1 MILDAGFEGFS
12 MFELGKVG
20 IFIAIAGI
28 IYLFVFSKR
37 LLPDARPD
45 TAVPDEEVEEGE
57 EGEKLHRVEAVLGA
71 RFPGINKKLKDFNFQ
86 RHFQE
91 MGDQLGNKMATL
103 VSLNFGHY
111 FLKEG
116 VYTLIGAE
124 TAQGLPN
131 SQIYYSFIRGAGKQ
145 YGVNW
150 FGNASVWNRWGWKS
164 YDSNAEGID
173 NDYNSGGPLKGT
185 SLGLLK
191 RLIYTH
197 LMYDCVAVGFEGSM
211 RIDDKKLSPIGKIQ
225 QSAVKWVDKYGDPG
239 VMYTCLLYTSPSP
252 RDS

>member
-1 MILDAGFEGFS
+1 M
-12 MFELGKVG
+12 
-20 IFIAIAGI
+20 
-28 IYLFVFSKR
+28 
-37 LLPDARPD
+37 
-45 TAVPDEEVEEGE
+45 
-57 EGEKLHRVEAVLGA
+57 
-71 RFPGINKKLKDFNFQ
+71 
-86 RHFQE
+86 
-91 MGDQLGNKMATL
+91 
-103 VSLNFGHY
+103 
-111 FLKEG
+111 
-116 VYTLIGAE
+116 
-124 TAQGLPN
+124 PN

-239 VMYTCLLYTSPSP
+239 VMYTPVALMTDFFSGWSFPLSHRRHSWSPDNPAHTGACLPGALHNTDSDYDKKDIPHLPSSNP
-252 RDS
+252 PHSNYISLLFSSTY